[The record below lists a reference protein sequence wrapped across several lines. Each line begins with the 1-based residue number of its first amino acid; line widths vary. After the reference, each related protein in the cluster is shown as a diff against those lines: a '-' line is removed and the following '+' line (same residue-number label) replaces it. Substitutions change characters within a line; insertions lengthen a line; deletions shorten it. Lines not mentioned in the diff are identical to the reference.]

1 MSLANKLP
9 KRIGKCN
16 LMSFFAKDLVKRIMS
31 MLLIPHD
38 QCDQIRRNFTTLAT
52 FFKNW
57 VIFTDFSYHALSME
71 PIYANILCC
80 ETKFYSCQWPKF
92 EK

>member
-16 LMSFFAKDLVKRIMS
+16 LMRFFAKDLVKRIMS

-52 FFKNW
+52 FFKKLGYFYGFF
-57 VIFTDFSYHALSME
+57 VSCSKYGTYLCKYFMLRDK
-71 PIYANILCC
+71 IL
-80 ETKFYSCQWPKF
+80 
-92 EK
+92 